1 MPSIEQTAH
10 IYQELAQWHGQ
21 HGQLQLRD
29 RFLLLQAD
37 TYFAGGKTDEAEK
50 VRGQLL
56 AVNPHHLIKPF
67 DSFAEAL
74 KSIDVKNYVEGLRR
88 QYDPNKARELLRSL
102 GSQKE
107 AQAAAKGA
115 TGASPSG
122 KSGAHP
128 QPDAP
133 KVYRFQE
140 EKGEGPSFPAGVPIP
155 PRGKSAEEIPRRPVS
170 SIPLG
175 RVNPAAPTAN
185 PEVTD
190 ISPRSP
196 RWLPPET
203 SSSWLPEGNDAERAE
218 FTAGAW
224 VATGLYWVLLV
235 AGLGLTAYTLG
246 GPFLAR

>member
-21 HGQLQLRD
+21 RGQLQLRD

-37 TYFAGGKTDEAEK
+37 TYFSGGKTDEAEK

-56 AVNPHHLIKPF
+56 SVNPHHLIKPF

-88 QYDPNKARELLRSL
+88 QYDPNKARELLKSL
-102 GSQKE
+102 SSQKDE
-107 AQAAAKGA
+107 PSAAKGA
-115 TGASPSG
+115 TGSSQSG
-122 KSGAHP
+122 KSGHL
-128 QPDAP
+128 DSP

-140 EKGEGPSFPAGVPIP
+140 EKGEGPSLPAGVPIP
-155 PRGKSAEEIPRRPVS
+155 PPGRSAEEIPRRPVS

-175 RVNPAAPTAN
+175 RVNPAVPTAN
-185 PEVTD
+185 RGVTD

-203 SSSWLPEGNDAERAE
+203 SSAWLPEGNDADRAE
-218 FTAGAW
+218 IMAGAW
-224 VATGLYWVLLV
+224 VATGLFWVLMV
-235 AGLGLTAYTLG
+235 AGLGLAVYMLA